1 MSKTFLLSAIIAIGL
16 GFVSLFA
23 SANEPTEPKPV
34 LKPVNTTPVSTPSKV
49 LTAPHCQVP
58 CGIYGDQMRF
68 EGMLED
74 TKTIAK
80 AISQIEE
87 FAAELGNGEPPS
99 AKGMNQMVR
108 WVSNKESHAQNIQ
121 DVMGAYFFAQRIKA
135 DNKDYMAQLAT
146 AHKVIVCAMKCKQD
160 ASAATA
166 ENLKKSILAFYKAY
180 EGKEPKFHEEEK

>member
-1 MSKTFLLSAIIAIGL
+1 MSKTFFLSAAITLGL
-16 GFVSLFA
+16 AFFSIFA
-23 SANEPTEPKPV
+23 SATEPTDPV
-34 LKPVNTTPVSTPSKV
+34 AKLAPLTTSPQPI
-49 LTAPHCQVP
+49 PHCQVP

-80 AISQIEE
+80 AIGQIEE
-87 FAAELGNGEPPS
+87 FAGSLGEGAPA
-99 AKGMNQMVR
+99 AKGLNQMVR
-108 WVSNKESHAQNIQ
+108 WVNNKESHAQNIQ
-121 DVMGAYFFAQRIKA
+121 DVMGAYFFAQRIKS
-135 DNKDYMAQLAT
+135 DHKDYTGQLAT

-166 ENLKKSILAFYKAY
+166 ENLEKAILDFYRAY